1 MMMTAINRTFSALLL
16 LLPTLAAPVLAQ
28 ERQPIDEIVAVVD
41 DGVILRSELDA
52 AIQNIS
58 VQFEARGDRLPPR
71 SVLEEQVLDRLII
84 NRIQIQR
91 AEQTGIRVSDQEVD
105 QALSRLAQQ
114 NRLSLPELR
123 QAIERDGMSF
133 DEFRDEIREELT
145 TSALRQR
152 IVDSMDEVT
161 DTEIDIMLESDQFEG
176 DEYNLSQIVV
186 QVPES
191 AGPGDIARAEEKVA
205 DVYQRLQ
212 DGLDFASAAVSYSE
226 GPNALEGGDIGW
238 RNLNTLPRQVSDALA
253 DLQPGAFTQP
263 LPIQGGRVILK
274 VNDRR
279 ARSEIIIDEL
289 QARHILVQS
298 SELVTQEAARRLI
311 EDLHGQIE
319 DGADFAE
326 LAREFSDDQRTSNIG
341 GLMSW
346 FPRGAYGET
355 FQGVLDSLD
364 TGEVSR
370 PFQSGS
376 GWHLLKL
383 EGQRE
388 TDRTVEAMRSQAR
401 DLIMEQKADEEIDRV
416 LRQMRD
422 DAYIDTRL

>member
-1 MMMTAINRTFSALLL
+1 MMTAINRTLPALLL
-16 LLPTLAAPVLAQ
+16 LLPLMAVPALAQ
-28 ERQPIDEIVAVVD
+28 ERQSIDEIVAVVD
-41 DGVILRSELDA
+41 DGVILRSELDT

-58 VQFEARGDRLPPR
+58 AQFEARGDRLPPR

-84 NRIQIQR
+84 NHIQIQR

-114 NRLSLPELR
+114 NQLSLPELR

-133 DEFRDEIREELT
+133 DEFRNEIRDELT

-161 DTEIDIMLESDQFEG
+161 DTEIDIMLESDRFEG
-176 DEYNLSQIVV
+176 DEYDLSQIVV

-191 AGPGDIARAEEKVA
+191 AAPGDISRAEEKVA
-205 DVYQRLQ
+205 DVHERLQ
-212 DGLDFASAAVSYSE
+212 NGLDFASAAVSYSE
-226 GPNALEGGDIGW
+226 GPNALEGGAIGW
-238 RNLNTLPRQVSDALA
+238 RNLNALPRQVADALT
-253 DLQPGAFTQP
+253 DLDPGEFTQP

-279 ARSEIIIDEL
+279 ARSEIMVNEF
-289 QARHILVQS
+289 QARHIVVQT
-298 SELVTQEAARRLI
+298 SELVTQQDARRLI
-311 EDLHGQIE
+311 EDLHDQIE

-341 GLMSW
+341 GLMNW
-346 FPRGAYGET
+346 FPQGAYGET
-355 FQGVLDSLD
+355 FQDVLESLD
-364 TGEVSR
+364 AGEVSR
-370 PFQSGS
+370 PFQSS
-376 GWHLLKL
+376 AGWHLLKL

-401 DLIMEQKADEEIDRV
+401 DLIVQQKSDEEIDRV

-422 DAYIDTRL
+422 DAYIDIRL